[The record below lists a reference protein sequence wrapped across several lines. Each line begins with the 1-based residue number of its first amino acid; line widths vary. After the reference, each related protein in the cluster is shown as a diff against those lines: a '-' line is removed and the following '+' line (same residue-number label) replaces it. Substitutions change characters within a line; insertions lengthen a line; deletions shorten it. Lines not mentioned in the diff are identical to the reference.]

1 MTAKVT
7 THTPEPPQPTPP
19 APNTPVKQANVLPN
33 TGEASSALT
42 VLGGFLLS
50 SLGLVGIR
58 KRKEN

>member
-7 THTPEPPQPTPP
+7 THTPEPPKPTPP
-19 APNTPVKQANVLPN
+19 APNTPVKQASLPS
-33 TGEASSALT
+33 TGEASSIIT

-50 SLGLVGIR
+50 GLSLAGVR